1 MIVTLTPN
9 PSVDRTVTLP
19 RLERGAVLRATESRE
34 DPGGKGLNVS
44 RALTANGTAST
55 AVFPV
60 GGVYGRLMLNLLE
73 GDPATLAAVAIAEPI
88 RANITIAETDGT
100 TTKVNEPGP
109 VLSAAEVEALRVAAL
124 EASHGAAW
132 MVCCGS
138 LPPGLDDDFYAQL
151 IQHCHDAQVRVAV
164 DTSGEPMTAA
174 LAAKP
179 ALIKPNRIELAEAV
193 GRELGTVGDV
203 IDAASV
209 LVAGGIETVVISLGR
224 DGALL
229 VDAEGAIHATAEIGC
244 PVSTVGAG
252 DALLAGYLHAVAS
265 GADRQAA
272 LRTAVAFGSAAVM
285 LPGSSMPGPADI
297 AAITVSSTTTPD
309 RSRSLDD

>member
-44 RALTANGTAST
+44 RALAANGTAST

-60 GGVYGRLMLNLLE
+60 GGIYGRLMLNLLE
-73 GDPATLAAVAIAEPI
+73 GEPVTLAAVPIGEPI

-109 VLSAAEVEALRVAAL
+109 VLTSSEVDALRTAAL
-124 EASHGAAW
+124 EASRNARW

-138 LPPGLDDDFYAQL
+138 LPPGLDDSFYAAL
-151 IQHCHDAQVRVAV
+151 IRHCHDRNVRVAV
-164 DTSGEPMTAA
+164 DTSGEPMAVA

-193 GRELGTVGDV
+193 GRDLGTVGEV
-203 IDAASV
+203 IDAASA
-209 LVAGGIETVVISLGR
+209 LVNEGIETVVISLGR

-229 VDAEGAIHATAEIGC
+229 VDAAGAIHAASEIGC

-252 DALLAGYLHAVAS
+252 DALLAGYLHAVDS
-265 GADRQAA
+265 GADREAA
-272 LRTAVAFGSAAVM
+272 LRMAVAFGSAAVL
-285 LPGSSMPGPADI
+285 LPGSSMPGPAEV
-297 AAITVSSTTTPD
+297 AAITVSSTTSPD
-309 RSRSLDD
+309 RARQLDD

>member
-44 RALTANGTAST
+44 RALAANGTAST

-60 GGVYGRLMLNLLE
+60 GGIYGRLMLSLLE
-73 GDPATLAAVAIAEPI
+73 GEPVTLAAVPIAEPI

-109 VLSAAEVEALRVAAL
+109 VLTAAEVDALREAAL
-124 EASHGAAW
+124 AASRDARW
-132 MVCCGS
+132 VVCCGS
-138 LPPGLDDDFYAQL
+138 LPPGLADDFYADVVA
-151 IQHCHDAQVRVAV
+151 HCRARGVRVAV
-164 DTSGEPMTAA
+164 DSSGEPMTAA

-193 GRELGTVGDV
+193 GRQLTSVADV

-209 LVAGGIETVVISLGR
+209 LVEGGIETVVISLGR

-229 VDAEGAIHATAEIGC
+229 VDAEGAVHASSQVGC

-252 DALLAGYLHAVAS
+252 DALLAGYLHAVS
-265 GADRQAA
+265 TGADRETA
-272 LRTAVAFGSAAVM
+272 LRTAVAFGSAAVL
-285 LPGSSMPGPADI
+285 LPGSSMPGPSDV
-297 AAITVSSTTTPD
+297 AAITVVSTTTPD

>member
-19 RLERGAVLRATESRE
+19 RLERGAVLRATETRE

-44 RALTANGTAST
+44 RALAANGTAST

-60 GGVYGRLMLNLLE
+60 GGIYGRLMLNLLE
-73 GDPATLAAVAIAEPI
+73 GEPITLAAVPISEPI

-109 VLSAAEVEALRVAAL
+109 VLTPAEMDALRDAAL
-124 EASHGAAW
+124 DASRQARW

-138 LPPGLDDDFYAQL
+138 LPPGLDEDFYAGL
-151 IQHCHDAQVRVAV
+151 IRHCREGGVRVAV

-193 GRELGTVGDV
+193 GRRLSSMADV
-203 IDAASV
+203 IDAASA
-209 LVAGGIETVVISLGR
+209 LVEDGIETVVISLGR

-229 VDAEGAIHATAEIGC
+229 VDAAGAVHAESQIGS

-252 DALLAGYLHAVAS
+252 DALLAGYLHAVS
-265 GADRQAA
+265 TGADREAA

-285 LPGSSMPGPADI
+285 LPGSSMPGPAEV
-297 AAITVSSTTTPD
+297 AAITVTSTTAPN

>member
-19 RLERGAVLRATESRE
+19 RLDRGAVLRATESRE

-44 RALTANGTAST
+44 RALAANGTPST

-60 GGVYGRLMLNLLE
+60 GGIYGRLMLNLLE
-73 GDPATLAAVAIAEPI
+73 GEPVTLVAVPIAEPI

-109 VLSAAEVEALRVAAL
+109 VLTADEADALRTAAL
-124 EASHGAAW
+124 EASHGASW
-132 MVCCGS
+132 VVCCGS
-138 LPPGLDDDFYAQL
+138 LPPGLADDFYAPL
-151 IQHCHDAQVRVAV
+151 IRHCQASGVRVAV
-164 DTSGEPMTAA
+164 DTSGEPMAAA

-193 GRELGTVGDV
+193 GRELGTVGEV
-203 IDAASV
+203 IDAASA

-229 VDAEGAIHATAEIGC
+229 VDAAGAIHAASEIGC

-252 DALLAGYLHAVAS
+252 DALLAGYLHAVDS
-265 GADRQAA
+265 GADREAA
-272 LRTAVAFGSAAVM
+272 LRTAVAFGSAAVL
-285 LPGSSMPGPADI
+285 LPGSSMPGPSEVT
-297 AAITVSSTTTPD
+297 AITVSSTTNPD
-309 RSRSLDD
+309 RAQTLSD

>member
-44 RALTANGTAST
+44 RALAANGTAST

-73 GDPATLAAVAIAEPI
+73 GEPVTLGAVAISEAI
-88 RANITIAETDGT
+88 RANITIVEPDGT

-109 VLSAAEVEALRVAAL
+109 ALTASEADALRSAAL
-124 EASHGAAW
+124 EASRGASW
-132 MVCCGS
+132 VVCCGS
-138 LPPGLDDDFYAQL
+138 LPPGLSDDFYAQL
-151 IQHCHDAQVRVAV
+151 IRHCNERGVRVAV
-164 DTSGEPMTAA
+164 DTSGEPMSAA

-193 GRELGTVGDV
+193 GRELGTIGEV
-203 IDAASV
+203 IDAASA
-209 LVAGGIETVVISLGR
+209 LVETGIETVVISLGR

-229 VDAEGAIHATAEIGC
+229 VDAAGAVQAAAGIGR

-252 DALLAGYLHAVAS
+252 DALLAGYLHAVDTGS
-265 GADRQAA
+265 DRRSA
-272 LRTAVAFGSAAVM
+272 LVTAVAFGSAAVL
-285 LPGSSMPGPADI
+285 LPGSSMPGPTEV
-297 AAITVSSTTTPD
+297 AAISVDWTTTPD
-309 RSRSLDD
+309 RDQPLND

>member
-19 RLERGAVLRATESRE
+19 RLDRGAVLRATESRE

-44 RALTANGTAST
+44 RALAANRAPST

-73 GDPATLAAVAIAEPI
+73 GEPVTLVAVPIGEPI

-109 VLSAAEVEALRVAAL
+109 ILTTAEADALRTAAL
-124 EASHGAAW
+124 EASHGASW
-132 MVCCGS
+132 VVCCGS
-138 LPPGLDDDFYAQL
+138 LPPGLDDDFYAPL
-151 IQHCHDAQVRVAV
+151 IRHCQANGVRVAV
-164 DTSGEPMTAA
+164 DTSGEPMAAA

-193 GRELGTVGDV
+193 GRELGSVGEV
-203 IDAASV
+203 IDAASA

-229 VDAEGAIHATAEIGC
+229 VDAAGAIHAASEIGC

-252 DALLAGYLHAVAS
+252 DALLAGYLHAVDS
-265 GADRQAA
+265 GADREAA
-272 LRTAVAFGSAAVM
+272 LRTAVAFGSAAVL
-285 LPGSSMPGPADI
+285 LPGSSMPGPSEV
-297 AAITVSSTTTPD
+297 AAITVSSTTNPD
-309 RSRSLDD
+309 RAQTLSD